1 MRLPHEPLAELFL
14 VRSGIVSRF
23 TIGTPLREVIWL
35 DDMPVALFTPGATA
49 SAAPVLYDIHTDHLN
64 TPRAVMD
71 TAGNLRW
78 RWIADPFGTAV
89 PETNPAGL
97 GAFVQNLR
105 FPGQVADGE
114 TGLFY
119 NTARFYDPMIG
130 RYVESDPIGLGGGIN
145 TYAYVNGNPLSATD
159 SRGLQSTPVPGLP
172 FPIPLPGSD
181 LQKQLSDPLER
192 IIRSL
197 TEDDDDDFKTY

>member
-1 MRLPHEPLAELFL
+1 MGEYDK
-14 VRSGIVSRF
+14 SGAA
-23 TIGTPLREVIWL
+23 LREYIWL
-35 DDMPVALFTPGATA
+35 DDVPVAMFTPGATA
-49 SAAPVLYDIHTDHLN
+49 SAAPIVYYIHTDHLN
-64 TPRAVMD
+64 TPRVVTD

-119 NTARFYDPMIG
+119 NMARYYDPMIG
-130 RYVESDPIGLGGGIN
+130 RYVESDPIGLQGGIN
-145 TYAYVNGNPLSATD
+145 TYAYVGGNPLSYM
-159 SRGLQSTPVPGLP
+159 
-172 FPIPLPGSD
+172 
-181 LQKQLSDPLER
+181 DPLG
-192 IIRSL
+192 L
-197 TEDDDDDFKTY
+197 YTEIVYWHGVGVGESQFGHISTNINGNNYSWGPP